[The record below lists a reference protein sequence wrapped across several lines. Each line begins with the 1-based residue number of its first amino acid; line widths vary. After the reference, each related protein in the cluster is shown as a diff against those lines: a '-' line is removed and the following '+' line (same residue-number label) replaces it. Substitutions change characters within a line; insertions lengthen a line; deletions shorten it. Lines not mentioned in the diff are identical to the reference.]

1 MFRLVV
7 FLLLLLVLIVFG
19 WSFAAE
25 NADKVQFSYYV
36 GTMEQ
41 PLSLLLVLALFV
53 GSVLGVLA
61 SFFVVVRL
69 KTQIRS
75 LRKSE
80 ALARQEMQNLRT
92 IPIKDRP

>member
-1 MFRLVV
+1 MFRLAL

-36 GTMEQ
+36 GSTEQ
-41 PLSLLLVLALFV
+41 PLSLLLVLALFA
-53 GSVLGVLA
+53 GSALGVLA
-61 SFFVVVRL
+61 SLSFVLRL
-69 KTQIRS
+69 KHRNRS

-80 ALARQEMQNLRT
+80 ALARRELQTLRAM
-92 IPIKDRP
+92 PIKERP

>member
-1 MFRLVV
+1 MFRLAL

-36 GTMEQ
+36 GSIEQ
-41 PLSLLLVLALFV
+41 PLSFLLVAALFV

-61 SFFVVVRL
+61 SSLVVLRL
-69 KTQIRS
+69 KNQIRS
-75 LRKSE
+75 LRKRE
-80 ALARQEMQNLRT
+80 ALARQEAQSLRT
-92 IPIKDRP
+92 PIKEGP